1 MGRGWHHVR
10 ADPSAFREVIAS
22 PVHPIRPIRLL
33 ACPGG
38 MAEQSD
44 LVGTTKAAELL
55 GVSENRIRQLIN
67 SGQLP
72 AERIGRTFVIRRRDV
87 EAFAAL
93 PPGRPR
99 YPRRVR

>member
-1 MGRGWHHVR
+1 MRNQEDHHER
-10 ADPSAFREVIAS
+10 
-22 PVHPIRPIRLL
+22 PISPIRLL
-33 ACPGG
+33 ACAPD
-38 MAEQSD
+38 MTPDSD

-55 GVSENRIRQLIN
+55 GVSRNRVRQLVA

-72 AERIGRTFVIRRRDV
+72 AERIGRTFVIRLRDI
-87 EAFAAL
+87 EAFAAA

>member
-1 MGRGWHHVR
+1 
-10 ADPSAFREVIAS
+10 
-22 PVHPIRPIRLL
+22 
-33 ACPGG
+33 
-38 MAEQSD
+38 MAEQNH

-55 GVSENRIRQLIN
+55 GVSQNRIRQLIS

-72 AERIGRTFVIRRRDV
+72 AERIGRTFVIRQGDLD
-87 EAFAAL
+87 AFAAL

>member
-1 MGRGWHHVR
+1 
-10 ADPSAFREVIAS
+10 
-22 PVHPIRPIRLL
+22 
-33 ACPGG
+33 

-44 LVGTTKAAELL
+44 LVGTGKAAELL
-55 GVSENRIRQLIN
+55 GVSENRVRQLIN

-72 AERIGRTFVIRRRDV
+72 AERIGRTFVIRRRDLDV
-87 EAFAAL
+87 FAAL